1 MLNLFTA
8 FAIGMMF
15 ALGIFQLLRRN
26 LIRVAIGLV
35 ILTNAVNMFLLT
47 TGAYDG
53 IVAAYYGSQQGQV
66 SDPLPQALVLT
77 AIVIGVGF
85 FAFSLSLL
93 YVIGFRYKTSDSD
106 RVEGLRY

>member
-8 FAIGMMF
+8 FAIGLMF
-15 ALGIFQLLRRN
+15 ALGVFQLLRRN

-47 TGAYDG
+47 TGAYNG
-53 IVAAYYGSQQGQV
+53 VIAAYYGGEGQI

-77 AIVIGVGF
+77 AIVIGAGF

-93 YVIGFRYKTSDSD
+93 YVMGFRYKTSDSD
-106 RVEGLRY
+106 RIEGLRH

>member
-8 FAIGMMF
+8 LAIGIMF

-53 IVAAYYGSQQGQV
+53 LVAAYYGSQGQV

-77 AIVIGVGF
+77 AIVIGAGF

>member
-8 FAIGMMF
+8 LAIGLMF
-15 ALGIFQLLRRN
+15 ALGVFQIMRRN
-26 LIRVAIGLV
+26 LIRVAIGLI

-47 TGAYDG
+47 SGAYDG
-53 IVAAYYGSQQGQV
+53 LVAAYYGSQGQI

-77 AIVIGVGF
+77 AIVIGAGF
-85 FAFSLSLL
+85 FAFSLALL

>member
-8 FAIGMMF
+8 FAIGLMF

-53 IVAAYYGSQQGQV
+53 LVAAYDGSTGQI

-106 RVEGLRY
+106 RVEGLRH

>member
-1 MLNLFTA
+1 MLNLITA
-8 FAIGMMF
+8 FAIGLMF

-47 TGAYDG
+47 TGAYNG
-53 IVAAYYGSQQGQV
+53 VIAAYHGGEGQI

-77 AIVIGVGF
+77 AIVIGAGF

-93 YVIGFRYKTSDSD
+93 YVMGFRYKTSDSD
-106 RVEGLRY
+106 RIEGLRH